1 MHHVGF
7 ELQTE
12 DELEAAESAVRSK
25 GINPEVSIDSS
36 TKRSFFLL
44 DPDGIRLEFY
54 VRRDG
59 PWEVMP
65 GVDVAYQL

>member
-7 ELQTE
+7 ELQSE
-12 DELEAAESAVRSK
+12 QEVESAESAVRAK
-25 GINPEVSIDSS
+25 GIEPEVSIDSP

-54 VRRDG
+54 VRRNGAWQQQSDI
-59 PWEVMP
+59 
-65 GVDVAYQL
+65 DVAYQL